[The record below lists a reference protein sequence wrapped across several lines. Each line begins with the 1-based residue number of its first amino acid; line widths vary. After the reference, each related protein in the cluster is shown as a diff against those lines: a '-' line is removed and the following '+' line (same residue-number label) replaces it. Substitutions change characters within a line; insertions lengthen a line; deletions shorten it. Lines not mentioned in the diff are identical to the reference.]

1 MKFKFK
7 RFYLWFLLPLTVI
20 FLWIF
25 IFYMPFSAKIKQKE
39 KEIAAVKQ
47 EIRVIEQN
55 INNSI
60 DIKRKGDQI
69 KASMHEIQMQLP
81 TIDVFPEFMIKL
93 LKSIKKESIKLSS
106 FSSNL
111 SSLEGKPN
119 LLLVHPVFEIGL
131 KGRFINM
138 GRFIDE
144 LDDGK
149 YFRSI
154 LRAKISYDEKE
165 YPILTGKFTT
175 EFTARRSGILED
187 K

>member
-7 RFYLWFLLPLTVI
+7 TFYLWFLLPLTIIVV
-20 FLWIF
+20 WIF
-25 IFYMPFSAKIKQKE
+25 AFYMPFSAKIKQKE
-39 KEIAAVKQ
+39 KEIAEIKQ
-47 EIRVIEQN
+47 EVKAIELN
-55 INNSI
+55 INNAM
-60 DIKRKGDQI
+60 DLKRRGDQV
-69 KASMHEIQMQLP
+69 KASIKEIQMQLP
-81 TIDVFPEFMIKL
+81 TIDVFPDFMIKV
-93 LKSIKKESIKLSS
+93 LKDIRKESIKLSS

-111 SSLEGKPN
+111 SSLEGKPD

-149 YFRSI
+149 YFRGI

-175 EFTARRSGILED
+175 EFTARRSGVLED

>member
-47 EIRVIEQN
+47 EIRVIEQD

-106 FSSNL
+106 LVIRLQFSIKNSLSFFKNSL
-111 SSLEGKPN
+111 SSSIKLIKSSIKGS
-119 LLLVHPVFEIGL
+119 LLLKL
-131 KGRFINM
+131 QFI
-138 GRFIDE
+138 
-144 LDDGK
+144 L
-149 YFRSI
+149 
-154 LRAKISYDEKE
+154 
-165 YPILTGKFTT
+165 
-175 EFTARRSGILED
+175 
-187 K
+187 

>member
-1 MKFKFK
+1 MKFEFK
-7 RFYLWFLLPLTVI
+7 KFYLWFLLPLTLIVV
-20 FLWIF
+20 WIF
-25 IFYMPFSAKIKQKE
+25 VFYMPFSAKVKQKE
-39 KEIAAVKQ
+39 KEIATIKQ
-47 EIRVIEQN
+47 EIKAIELN
-55 INNSI
+55 INNVM
-60 DIKRKGDQI
+60 DIKRRGDQV
-69 KASMHEIQMQLP
+69 KASIQEIQLQLP
-81 TIDVFPEFMIKL
+81 TIDVFPDFMIKV
-93 LKSIKKESIKLSS
+93 LKSIRKESIKLSS

-138 GRFIDE
+138 GKFIDE

-149 YFRSI
+149 YFRGI

-175 EFTARRSGILED
+175 EFTARRSGVLED